1 MDKVLRTAVTVAAAI
16 AIAALSLTLPA
27 QAGPRSAVGAG
38 LVGFGIGAI
47 LGSMMGPPEVYF
59 VPPPPRYYGPVVY
72 GPPHYDGPVAYG
84 PPDSYRPRSYGPPS
98 SYRPRSYGPPPPAPD
113 RTDNRVYPGPKA
125 PLCRRPRAAPCARAF
140 SDGKDGTRRGHPGQA
155 RSECQVQGRASE
167 GQARRCR
174 TAHPKGHRG
183 SELRADQAAQRILA
197 PAPLAAPPAPFKALV
212 RSQLRKI

>member
-1 MDKVLRTAVTVAAAI
+1 MDKVLRTAVTAAAAI

-72 GPPHYDGPVAYG
+72 GPPNYDGPVAYR
-84 PPDSYRPRSYGPPS
+84 PPDYYRPRNYGPPS

-113 RTDNRVYPGPKA
+113 RTENRIYPGPKA
-125 PLCRRPRAAPCARAF
+125 PSAGDQERRPTPVRSATAKTGPAAVTPVKQDPNA
-140 SDGKDGTRRGHPGQA
+140 K
-155 RSECQVQGRASE
+155 
-167 GQARRCR
+167 
-174 TAHPKGHRG
+174 
-183 SELRADQAAQRILA
+183 
-197 PAPLAAPPAPFKALV
+197 FKAVQAKAKRVGVEQLTQKDIEGL
-212 RSQLRKI
+212 SFEQIKQLRGY